1 MAYNK
6 ASEEKKWLLWKEAEE
21 RKLRELGVSEDTIQ
35 RLHTYDWA
43 EFNRERQYRQ
53 RRAEWPEHFEPV
65 SAQDIELPVVN
76 TENLMDSIEN
86 MELLRILTKEDKLT
100 IQIAFLKMSGYN
112 GHEIADITGLSQK
125 AVNLRMMRL
134 RKKLKKI
141 FKA

>member
-1 MAYNK
+1 M
-6 ASEEKKWLLWKEAEE
+6 
-21 RKLRELGVSEDTIQ
+21 
-35 RLHTYDWA
+35 
-43 EFNRERQYRQ
+43 
-53 RRAEWPEHFEPV
+53 
-65 SAQDIELPVVN
+65 N

-100 IQIAFLKMSGYN
+100 IQIAFLKMSGYT

>member
-21 RKLRELGVSEDTIQ
+21 RKLRELGVNEDTIQ

-65 SAQDIELPVVN
+65 SAQDIELPVN
-76 TENLMDSIEN
+76 TPQAMLDSIEN
-86 MELLRILTKEDKLT
+86 NELLYTLLKENPIT
-100 IQIAFLKMSGYN
+100 INAVFLKTLGYTT
-112 GHEIADITGLSQK
+112 EQIC
-125 AVNLRMMRL
+125 
-134 RKKLKKI
+134 RKLGISEYSYYNRIKRLKKKI
-141 FKA
+141 KKFM

>member
-6 ASEEKKWLLWKEAEE
+6 ATEEKKWLLWKEAEE

-100 IQIAFLKMSGYN
+100 IQIAFLKMSGYT

>member
-65 SAQDIELPVVN
+65 SAQDIELPVN
-76 TENLMDSIEN
+76 TQQAMLDTIDNSKLFSI
-86 MELLRILTKEDKLT
+86 LSTEDKLT

>member
-21 RKLRELGVSEDTIQ
+21 RKLRELGVNEDTIQ

-76 TENLMDSIEN
+76 TENLMERIEN

-125 AVNLRMMRL
+125 AVNLRIMRL

>member
-53 RRAEWPEHFEPV
+53 RRAEWPEHFEPA

-76 TENLMDSIEN
+76 TEALMDSIEN
-86 MELLRILTKEDKLT
+86 MELLRILTQEDKLT